1 MDTSAQLAA
10 YIKAHPNTVGK
21 VVDFYCG
28 RDNLYQL
35 DLTAGNKDLDKAT
48 ITDTAKF
55 DQWVTRKLHDN
66 NCIYGIG
73 GYMEHRTIYTGIPL
87 FDNGN
92 DEPRFLHLG
101 VDIWAAAGTIV
112 YSPLKGKVH
121 SFKDNNNHGD
131 YGPTI
136 ILEHEFDGLKLYSL
150 YGHLSREN
158 LDTLYIGMTV
168 NINQK
173 IGNFGDIEENGHWPP
188 HLHLQLMFNMEGK
201 QGDYPGACRFSEKEK
216 YFKNIP
222 DPQII
227 LQFPNPV
234 NNVI

>member
-21 VVDFYCG
+21 VLDFYTG
-28 RDNLYQL
+28 KDRLYHL
-35 DLTAGNKDLDKAT
+35 DFTAGNKELDKT
-48 ITDTAKF
+48 IITDTTKF
-55 DQWVTRKLHDN
+55 DQWITKKLHEN

-101 VDIWAAAGTIV
+101 VDIWALADTPV

-121 SFKDNNNHGD
+121 SFNDNKNHGD

-136 ILEHEFDGLKLYSL
+136 VLEHELDGLMLYSL
-150 YGHLSREN
+150 YGHLSRKN
-158 LDTLYIGMTV
+158 LDLLYIGMPV
-168 NINQK
+168 DINQK

-188 HLHLQLMFNMEGK
+188 HLHFQLMFNIEGK

-216 YFKNIP
+216 HLKNIP
-222 DPQII
+222 DPQMI
-227 LQFPNPV
+227 LQFPKAV
-234 NNVI
+234 NR